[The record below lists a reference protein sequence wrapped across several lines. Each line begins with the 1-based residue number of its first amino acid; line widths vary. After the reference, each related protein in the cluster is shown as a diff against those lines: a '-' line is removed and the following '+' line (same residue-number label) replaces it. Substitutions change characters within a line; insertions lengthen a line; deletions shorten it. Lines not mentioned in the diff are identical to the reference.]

1 MANETIE
8 ESTKTQ
14 LSVCIRYPMDNFKVE
29 EAFLGFVD
37 LHETDVQT
45 ISEVLID
52 NIQQW
57 GLDSS
62 KWCCQGFKHE

>member
-14 LSVCIRYPMDNFKVE
+14 LSVGIRYPTDNFKVE

-37 LHETDVQT
+37 LHKTDVQT
-45 ISEVLID
+45 ISEVLIE
-52 NIQQW
+52 NVQQW

-62 KWCCQGFKHE
+62 KWRCQGFKQR

>member
-1 MANETIE
+1 MANEAIE

-29 EAFLGFVD
+29 EAFLGFVE
-37 LHETDVQT
+37 LHKTDVQT

-62 KWCCQGFKHE
+62 EWCCQGFKHE

>member
-1 MANETIE
+1 MANEAIE

-14 LSVCIRYPMDNFKVE
+14 LSVCIRYPKDNFKVE

-37 LHETDVQT
+37 LHKTDVQT

>member
-1 MANETIE
+1 
-8 ESTKTQ
+8 
-14 LSVCIRYPMDNFKVE
+14 MDNFKVE

-37 LHETDVQT
+37 LHKTDVQT

-52 NIQQW
+52 NVQQW

-62 KWCCQGFKHE
+62 KWGCQGFKQR

>member
-1 MANETIE
+1 MANEAIE

-37 LHETDVQT
+37 LHKTDVQT

-52 NIQQW
+52 NVQQW

-62 KWCCQGFKHE
+62 KWRCQGFKQE

>member
-1 MANETIE
+1 MATETVE

-14 LSVCIRYPMDNFKVE
+14 FYVCISYLTDNIEVE

-37 LHETDVQT
+37 LHKTDVQT

-52 NIQQW
+52 SVQQW

-62 KWCCQGFKHE
+62 KWRCQGFKQE

>member
-8 ESTKTQ
+8 ESRKTQ
-14 LSVCIRYPMDNFKVE
+14 LSVCIRYLTDNFKVE

-37 LHETDVQT
+37 LHKTDVQT

-52 NIQQW
+52 NVQQW

-62 KWCCQGFKHE
+62 KWGCQGFKQR

>member
-1 MANETIE
+1 MANEAIE

-37 LHETDVQT
+37 LHKTDVQT